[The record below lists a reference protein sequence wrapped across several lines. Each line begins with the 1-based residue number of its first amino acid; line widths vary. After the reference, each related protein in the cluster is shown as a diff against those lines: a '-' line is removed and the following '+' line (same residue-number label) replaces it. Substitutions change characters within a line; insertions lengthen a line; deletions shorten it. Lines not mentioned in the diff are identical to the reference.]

1 MKNFIVLFLLTAS
14 VYTASAQKYSISGIV
29 TDSAQSPL
37 PSSTVMLL
45 NAKDS
50 TLVNFGVTDVKGAFE
65 IKNVSRGDY
74 FLKITFVGYSPFEK
88 RVSVSGNSP
97 VIAVGLIKME
107 AQSLQLGE
115 VVIRGEKAPV
125 TVKRDTIE
133 FNAGSFK
140 TKANANVEDLLKK
153 MPGMEVDTD
162 GTVRAQGQEVQ
173 RVMVDGREFF
183 GRDPKLATRN
193 LPADVVDKV
202 QVFDKRSDQA
212 VFTGIDDGLKEK
224 TINLELKEDKRNGA
238 FGNAMAGYGS
248 NDRFQGKASINRF
261 GKGQQLSFLGM
272 GNNINEQGF
281 SFSDFMNFTG
291 GSQQM
296 MGGGGGKMSIQIDGN
311 NSNGVPLNFGGR
323 QNGIMTNYAG
333 GVNFNKD
340 LGKKTQLTSSYFYN
354 RMEQNINQLT
364 NRINYLKDSSYFYNE
379 NSGQVNAND
388 NHRATLVID
397 HKLDSANSI
406 KFSNYITYSN
416 SNQQSTSQSK
426 TTTTD
431 NVLQNESNRFNTN
444 GQKNFNLN
452 SSLLFRH
459 RFAKKGRSLSTNLT
473 AVVSQI
479 DGEGSLQSNN
489 EFFGPKSEKQNI
501 TQRNN
506 QTNANQTYGGTL
518 TYTEPL
524 GGRKYLE
531 ASYAF
536 RTNRNDVTR
545 EVYDEVASMR
555 TLNTELSNQFSSDY
569 LYSRPSLSF
578 RINRQKYNLTTGV
591 SYQNT
596 QLKGNLI
603 SSNTTIDRTF
613 ENILPMA
620 RFNYDFSSFKHLR
633 FDYETSMQEPTV
645 QQLQPVINNT
655 DQLNLTS
662 GNPQLRPAYAHNL
675 SANFTFFN
683 PSKLVNVFGFL
694 TAIYTTNAIVNSQT
708 VLPGFVRLTK
718 PVNVA
723 DNITMTGNFNIGFP
737 VKKLNSRFSIGP
749 TGTYLS
755 AINVLNDV
763 SSRTWQQTMGGTVR
777 YNYTFKEILIIDLS
791 ANISRQQNTFE
802 NAQQNQ
808 AFINRTYASEV
819 NVTFLKNYQF
829 NTSFNYYSYNSETT
843 SFSQT
848 IPIWNVSVSRFL
860 LKNNVGELKIGV
872 TNLLDQSLSINQTAT
887 ANYLQQTTSNNLG
900 RYFMVS
906 FTYAINKQLNP
917 MGAGQRGGRGMQ
929 MIINH

>member
-1 MKNFIVLFLLTAS
+1 
-14 VYTASAQKYSISGIV
+14 
-29 TDSAQSPL
+29 
-37 PSSTVMLL
+37 
-45 NAKDS
+45 
-50 TLVNFGVTDVKGAFE
+50 
-65 IKNVSRGDY
+65 
-74 FLKITFVGYSPFEK
+74 
-88 RVSVSGNSP
+88 
-97 VIAVGLIKME
+97 
-107 AQSLQLGE
+107 
-115 VVIRGEKAPV
+115 
-125 TVKRDTIE
+125 
-133 FNAGSFK
+133 
-140 TKANANVEDLLKK
+140 
-153 MPGMEVDTD
+153 
-162 GTVRAQGQEVQ
+162 
-173 RVMVDGREFF
+173 
-183 GRDPKLATRN
+183 
-193 LPADVVDKV
+193 
-202 QVFDKRSDQA
+202 
-212 VFTGIDDGLKEK
+212 
-224 TINLELKEDKRNGA
+224 
-238 FGNAMAGYGS
+238 
-248 NDRFQGKASINRF
+248 
-261 GKGQQLSFLGM
+261 
-272 GNNINEQGF
+272 
-281 SFSDFMNFTG
+281 
-291 GSQQM
+291 
-296 MGGGGGKMSIQIDGN
+296 
-311 NSNGVPLNFGGR
+311 
-323 QNGIMTNYAG
+323 
-333 GVNFNKD
+333 
-340 LGKKTQLTSSYFYN
+340 
-354 RMEQNINQLT
+354 
-364 NRINYLKDSSYFYNE
+364 
-379 NSGQVNAND
+379 
-388 NHRATLVID
+388 
-397 HKLDSANSI
+397 
-406 KFSNYITYSN
+406 
-416 SNQQSTSQSK
+416 
-426 TTTTD
+426 
-431 NVLQNESNRFNTN
+431 
-444 GQKNFNLN
+444 
-452 SSLLFRH
+452 
-459 RFAKKGRSLSTNLT
+459 
-473 AVVSQI
+473 
-479 DGEGSLQSNN
+479 
-489 EFFGPKSEKQNI
+489 
-501 TQRNN
+501 
-506 QTNANQTYGGTL
+506 
-518 TYTEPL
+518 
-524 GGRKYLE
+524 
-531 ASYAF
+531 
-536 RTNRNDVTR
+536 
-545 EVYDEVASMR
+545 
-555 TLNTELSNQFSSDY
+555 
-569 LYSRPSLSF
+569 
-578 RINRQKYNLTTGV
+578 
-591 SYQNT
+591 
-596 QLKGNLI
+596 
-603 SSNTTIDRTF
+603 
-613 ENILPMA
+613 MA